1 LVPLSARPLRGLI
14 AFVCGLVAVR
24 ERRHFQANPSNVE
37 EITMNHK
44 SVSQLTLSAALIALL
59 SMAVPSAHAQEPSA
73 TVPPYGPMMY
83 GPMGPGGMGGP
94 GMMGPGMGGMM
105 GMGPGMGMMGMGG
118 GMGMG
123 SLAMLNLSDE
133 QRAKVNKIHDELQ
146 KKNWDTQ
153 GKILEESAK
162 LRDLYDADTPDAKKI
177 SAVYERIYA
186 LKRQTIEASIEAH
199 NKMRAVL
206 TKEQQDQLKT
216 WRRGGMGMGPGG
228 YGPRGMGPGMMYP
241 SR

>member
-1 LVPLSARPLRGLI
+1 
-14 AFVCGLVAVR
+14 
-24 ERRHFQANPSNVE
+24 
-37 EITMNHK
+37 MNRK
-44 SVSQLTLSAALIALL
+44 SVSQLTLPAALIALL

-83 GPMGPGGMGGP
+83 GPMGPGGMMGGP
-94 GMMGPGMGGMM
+94 GMMG
-105 GMGPGMGMMGMGG
+105 G
-118 GMGMG
+118 GMGIG
-123 SLAMLNLSDE
+123 PLAMLNLSDE

-162 LRDLYDADTPDAKKI
+162 LRDLYDADTPDSKKI

-206 TKEQQDQLKT
+206 TKEQQDQLKS

-228 YGPRGMGPGMMYP
+228 YGPRGMPGPGMMG
-241 SR
+241 R